1 MMENKTDLRAPLII
15 EKNDFDEESEGKI
28 DVRNATQMF
37 SCGICYVEYDLSE
50 TQVKMLDECKHAFCA
65 ECFQETFRS

>member
-15 EKNDFDEESEGKI
+15 EKDDLDEESEGRI
-28 DVRNATQMF
+28 DVKNATQMF

-50 TQVKMLDECKHAFCA
+50 T
-65 ECFQETFRS
+65 